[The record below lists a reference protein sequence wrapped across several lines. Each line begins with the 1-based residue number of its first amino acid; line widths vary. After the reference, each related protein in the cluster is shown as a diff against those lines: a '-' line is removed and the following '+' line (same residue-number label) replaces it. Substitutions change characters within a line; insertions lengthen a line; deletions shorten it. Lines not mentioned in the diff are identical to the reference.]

1 MKCKRSRDWGTRF
14 VGCSG
19 LVEKVDALGQ
29 TTVYSLYVKMLVVFA
44 FFMIFKIF
52 VVLQLL
58 GNFYMPFL
66 VLSIIILGNLSRFSS
81 YSRCHKWCNGCW

>member
-29 TTVYSLYVKMLVVFA
+29 TIFLISQKACCFCLVYDFRNICCFTTSR
-44 FFMIFKIF
+44 
-52 VVLQLL
+52 QLL
-58 GNFYMPFL
+58 HA
-66 VLSIIILGNLSRFSS
+66 FSS
-81 YSRCHKWCNGCW
+81 LIHHYF